1 MSDTEKEN
9 KIIGQRL
16 VMTLAIISAVIVI
29 ISLNGLATVELT
41 HVTAPCNIIQS
52 DEYAIPDNV
61 LTKGYDITRTPNPET
76 GEAIISYD
84 CYYIKSTT
92 LIERVVYNWQLAPV
106 HYLKG

>member
-16 VMTLAIISAVIVI
+16 VIVLAVISSVIII

-41 HVTAPCNIIQS
+41 HVSAPCYIIQS

-61 LTKGYDITRTPNPET
+61 LTKGYDVIRTPDPET
-76 GEAIISYD
+76 GEAVVSYD
-84 CYYIKSTT
+84 CYYIKNTT
-92 LIERVVYNWQLAPV
+92 SIERLVYNWW
-106 HYLKG
+106 